1 MKKIKINSL
10 CVVLIAFLAVLVVLK
25 PKITINSNSP
35 KDTPEQ
41 QSGII
46 EKELH
51 TEGFNE
57 TNAAR
62 SAEEILKDEYYPRYQ
77 LLKEV
82 EGKFSPNGS
91 IKRLFLLNDT
101 RQHHGSPKH
110 KINLHKLLAY
120 DENQGK
126 MIEHPFAEEF
136 TDLEYALKRIIPLE
150 TKLGPWDGYFYIHD
164 LNQNGVD
171 EIIGFNLGASQFI
184 PEIYEYQDG
193 TFIETLG
200 YWDYSGQFA
209 RMEFPARKEIK
220 IFGYGASDE
229 MPESYPWKWY
239 EWSKEEQRY
248 VLIQEGIASEL
259 PY

>member
-1 MKKIKINSL
+1 MGCLYLFTVQHQKENPN
-10 CVVLIAFLAVLVVLK
+10 VTN
-25 PKITINSNSP
+25 TI
-35 KDTPEQ
+35 
-41 QSGII
+41 
-46 EKELH
+46 
-51 TEGFNE
+51 
-57 TNAAR
+57 R
-62 SAEEILKDEYYPRYQ
+62 SAEEILKEEYYPRYQ

-82 EGKFSPNGS
+82 EGNFSPCGS

-101 RQHHGSPKH
+101 RRHLGSEKH
-110 KINLHKLLAY
+110 KLNLHILLAY

-126 MIEHPFAEEF
+126 MIEHPYRTELIDFES
-136 TDLEYALKRIIPLE
+136 ALKQIIPLE
-150 TKLGPWDGYFYIHD
+150 SKLGPWDGYFYIHD

-171 EIIGFNLGASQFI
+171 EIIGFNLRASQFI

-193 TFIETLG
+193 TFIEMLG

-209 RMEFPARKEIK
+209 RMEFPARKEIR

-229 MPESYPWKWY
+229 MPQSYPWKWY
-239 EWSKEEQRY
+239 EWSEDERRY